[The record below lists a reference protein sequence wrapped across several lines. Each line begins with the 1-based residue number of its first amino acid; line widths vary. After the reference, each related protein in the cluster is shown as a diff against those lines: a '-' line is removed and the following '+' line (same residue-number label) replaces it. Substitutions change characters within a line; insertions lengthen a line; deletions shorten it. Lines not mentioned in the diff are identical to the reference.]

1 MFFRQRIVSTLAILA
16 VTAALALVPGL
27 ASAGTAA
34 PARAGVT
41 EECAQAQTSLALAK
55 SAQASAHHRVVK
67 ARKALRKA
75 KHTHRAA
82 AIRKAKRHLKHAR
95 VRYAARAHDTQ
106 VQTARVGYACSSPN
120 SSARATGTGMKLSI
134 LSAATGAAG
143 KTIDITQLT
152 ALLEDLLP
160 GVTSQLDAGQLAALL
175 SGFNAGTPSTDAATI
190 LLGSVFSP
198 DQLLALLGGSPD
210 PTLVLTLVQNLI
222 GELSGLSG
230 APVPGGLDTTA
241 LQGIVAT
248 VTGLLGGLP
257 AGGTGTGTGG
267 GLGPI
272 CTLLGVPILC

>member
-1 MFFRQRIVSTLAILA
+1 MFVRQRIVSTLAILA

-27 ASAGTAA
+27 SQSASAGTAA

-41 EECAQAQTSLALAK
+41 EECAQAQTSLALAR
-55 SAQASAHHRVVK
+55 SAQASAQHRVVK

-75 KHTHRAA
+75 KHTHRKA
-82 AIRKAKRHLKHAR
+82 AIRKAKRHLKHAK

-134 LSAATGAAG
+134 LGAATGAAG
-143 KTIDITQLT
+143 KLIDTTQLT

-210 PTLVLTLVQNLI
+210 PTLVLTLVQNVI
-222 GELSGLSG
+222 AELSGLSG
-230 APVPGGLDTTA
+230 VPVPGGLDTTA

-257 AGGTGTGTGG
+257 TGGTGTGTGG
-267 GLGPI
+267 LGPV
-272 CTLLGVPILC
+272 CTLLPILC